1 MSVVLIGASNLAPR
15 ISDISR
21 PESSESRVFHKARK
35 WPSTKRLRRDINA
48 AYRESRF
55 PSTPSMVRPST
66 FSNRSSVS
74 VVIDARE
81 PDNQRWSVTR
91 WTLAARAIEAIDSPA
106 ASLMAIARRTA
117 GRAISIR
124 FIIPRR
130 ALRRDGDCC
139 HALPSPAQP
148 CRAPPSL
155 AVPGRAQPGLAR
167 PRSVKPPPTPSGWRE
182 YQAMPCPAWPRPAVP
197 SPANPT
203 KPHPRTPRRI
213 ARNSGGN
220 PRRQP
225 SSQRWSAAS
234 AQSQA

>member
-1 MSVVLIGASNLAPR
+1 MVLIGASNLAPQ
-15 ISDISR
+15 ISGIAR
-21 PESSESRVFHKARK
+21 RMSSQSATIHETHKCRK
-35 WPSTKRLRRDINA
+35 RKPLHHAINA
-48 AYRESRF
+48 AYRESSS
-55 PSTPSMVRPST
+55 PSTSLIVKPST
-66 FSNRSSVS
+66 FNRRSSVS

-139 HALPSPAQP
+139 RALLCRALPSH
-148 CRAPPSL
+148 

-182 YQAMPCPAWPRPAVP
+182 YQAMPCPAYPGHAQPRHAATGQDSPRALPSLAAPRPAL
-197 SPANPT
+197 
-203 KPHPRTPRRI
+203 PR
-213 ARNSGGN
+213 
-220 PRRQP
+220 
-225 SSQRWSAAS
+225 
-234 AQSQA
+234 